1 MRWPFLLKSAL
12 KTLINFRSIK
22 VMEKEIVLNPVI
34 WSPSEKRI
42 KSSQMY
48 RFIQYINKKNNLSLV
63 GFSDLHNWSIE
74 NKTHF
79 WNSIWD
85 FLEIIGSKGA
95 EPYINPENKM
105 PGSKFFPN
113 GKVNYAENMLSGNIS
128 GAAIIFKSEDKIRK
142 EVSWKDL
149 KSQVAALAKFL
160 KKEGIV
166 KGDRVAA
173 YMPNMPETV
182 IMMLATSSVG
192 AIFSSASPD
201 FGVDGVLDRFG
212 QIKPK
217 ILLTTDGY
225 WYNGKEVNITNKV
238 LDVVRALPSI
248 QKVVISPLLGLKM
261 EYNSNKFI
269 QYSFIQENYSTKEI
283 SFEPLS
289 LDDPLYIM
297 FSSGTTGKPKCIVHS
312 NGGIL
317 LKHLVEMGLHSNARK
332 NSRIFYFTTCGWMM
346 WNWLVS
352 GLLLKSTIYL
362 YDGSPF
368 FPNPEILWDY
378 VDSEKIN
385 FMGVSAKYIDA
396 LSKDNVNI
404 IDKYNLTC
412 LETIGST
419 GSPLIHESFDYIY
432 KNVKKDISVAS
443 LSGGTDIVGCFI
455 GGNPMSEVRRG
466 EIQGPILG
474 MDVHVYDKNGKS
486 VKNEKGELVCIQSF
500 PTMPL
505 FFWNDENNEKYHDAY
520 FNKYPNIWC
529 HGDYIVKTENDGF
542 IIFGRSDATL
552 NPGGV
557 RIGTAEIYRQVE
569 QIEEVLEGLVVGQI
583 WQGDTRVVL
592 FVRLNLNSNLSQN
605 LIDKIKSKIK
615 LGASPRHV
623 PAKIIAVNDIPRT
636 KSGKI
641 VELAVRDLI
650 HNKQINN
657 QTALANPE
665 CLEEYKNIKELTF

>member
-1 MRWPFLLKSAL
+1 
-12 KTLINFRSIK
+12 
-22 VMEKEIVLNPVI
+22 MEKETLSNPI
-34 WSPSEKRI
+34 LWSPSNERV
-42 KSSQMY
+42 KSSQMF
-48 RFIQYINKKNNLSLV
+48 RFLQNINAKYDLNLD
-63 GFSDLHNWSIE
+63 GFSELHNWSIE
-74 NKTHF
+74 NKIEF
-79 WNSIWD
+79 WSSIWD
-85 FLEIIGSKGA
+85 FFKIMGSKGI
-95 EPYINPENKM
+95 EPYIEPANKM

-113 GKVNYAENMLSGNIS
+113 GSVNYAENMLSGNVS
-128 GAAIIFKSEDKIRK
+128 GPAIIFKSEDKIRK
-142 EVSWKDL
+142 ELSWKNL
-149 KSQVAALAKFL
+149 KSQVCSLANFL
-160 KKEGIV
+160 KKEGVV
-166 KGDRVAA
+166 KGDRIAA
-173 YMPNMPETV
+173 YMPNVPETI
-182 IMMLATSSVG
+182 IMMLATSSIG

-212 QIKPK
+212 QIEPK

-225 WYNGKEVNITNKV
+225 WYNGKVVNITNKV
-238 LDVVRALPSI
+238 IEVVKALPSLQSVI
-248 QKVVISPLLGLKM
+248 ISPLFDVNT
-261 EYNSNKFI
+261 EYNDSKFI
-269 QYSFIQENYSTKEI
+269 QYNDLQEKFFTENI
-283 SFEPLS
+283 VFEALS

-317 LKHLVEMGLHSNARK
+317 LKHLVEMGLHSNARE
-332 NSRIFYFTTCGWMM
+332 NSKVFYFTTCGWMM

-368 FPNPEILWDY
+368 YPNPEVLWDY
-378 VDSEKIN
+378 VSSEKVN

-396 LSKDNVNI
+396 LSKEKINI
-404 IDKYNLTC
+404 IDKYDLTNL
-412 LETIGST
+412 EIIGST

-432 KNVKKDISVAS
+432 ENVKKDVLVAS

-455 GGNPMSEVRRG
+455 GGNPMSAVRRG

-474 MDVHVYDKNGKS
+474 MDVHVYDDDGNSLKNK
-486 VKNEKGELVCIQSF
+486 KGELVCIQSF

-505 FFWNDENNEKYHDAY
+505 YFWNDKNNEKYNDAY
-520 FNKYPNIWC
+520 FSKYSNVWC
-529 HGDYIVKTENDGF
+529 HGDYILKTENNGF

-569 QIEEVLEGLVVGQI
+569 QIEEVLEGLVVGQM
-583 WQGDTRVVL
+583 WQGDTRVIL
-592 FVRLNLNSNLSQN
+592 FIRLNKNTSLTQN
-605 LIDKIKSKIK
+605 LIDKIKSKIRF
-615 LGASPRHV
+615 GASPRHV

-641 VELAVRDLI
+641 AELAVRDLI

-665 CLEEYKNIKELTF
+665 CLDEYQNINELNF

>member
-1 MRWPFLLKSAL
+1 
-12 KTLINFRSIK
+12 
-22 VMEKEIVLNPVI
+22 MEKEILSNPI
-34 WSPSEKRI
+34 LWSPSNERV
-42 KSSQMY
+42 KSSQMF
-48 RFIQYINKKNNLSLV
+48 RFLQNINAKYDLNLDS
-63 GFSDLHNWSIE
+63 FSELHNWSIE
-74 NKTHF
+74 NKSEF
-79 WNSIWD
+79 WSSIWD
-85 FLEIIGSKGA
+85 FFKIIGSKGT
-95 EPYINPENKM
+95 EPYIEPENKM

-113 GKVNYAENMLSGNIS
+113 GTVNYAENMLSGDTR
-128 GAAIIFKSEDKIRK
+128 GPAIIFKSEDKVRK

-149 KSQVAALAKFL
+149 KSQVASLANFL
-160 KKEGIV
+160 KKEGVV
-166 KGDRVAA
+166 KGDRIAA
-173 YMPNMPETV
+173 YMPNVPETV
-182 IMMLATSSVG
+182 IMMLAASSIG

-212 QIKPK
+212 QIEPK

-238 LDVVRALPSI
+238 IEVVKALSSLQRVI
-248 QKVVISPLLGLKM
+248 ISPLLDINT
-261 EYNSNKFI
+261 EYDSNKFI
-269 QYSFIQENYSTKEI
+269 QYSDVQQKFFTENI
-283 SFEPLS
+283 VFEALS

-317 LKHLVEMGLHSNARK
+317 LKHLVEMGLHSNARE
-332 NSRIFYFTTCGWMM
+332 NSKVFYFTTCGWMM

-368 FPNPEILWDY
+368 YPNPEILWDY
-378 VDSEKIN
+378 VSSENIN

-396 LSKDNVNI
+396 LSKEKINI
-404 IDKYNLTC
+404 IDKYDLTNL
-412 LETIGST
+412 EIIGST

-432 KNVKKDISVAS
+432 ENVKKDVSVAS

-455 GGNPMSEVRRG
+455 GGNPMSSVRRG

-474 MDVHVYDKNGKS
+474 MDVHVYDDDGNSLKNK
-486 VKNEKGELVCIQSF
+486 KGELVCIQSF

-505 FFWNDENNEKYHDAY
+505 YFWNDKNNEKYHDAY
-520 FNKYPNIWC
+520 FDKYPNIWC
-529 HGDYIVKTENDGF
+529 HGDYILKTENNGF

-583 WQGDTRVVL
+583 WQGDTRVIL
-592 FVRLNLNSNLSQN
+592 FIRLNKNNDLTQD
-605 LIDKIKSKIK
+605 LIDKIKRKIRV
-615 LGASPRHV
+615 GASPRHI

-641 VELAVRDLI
+641 AELAVRDLI

-665 CLEEYKNIKELTF
+665 CLDEYKNINELNF